1 MTTWKIEKAMARLA
15 LRQSEKSAVITRV
28 LFCPTMGFGIG
39 SGKTS
44 VPTKHYR
51 TVTANSRHIS
61 VTNNKQDRQ
70 CTYNNVVSSRN
81 HCCNGNP
88 ISCSVRFVELHV
100 TVNNIKINSVAQI
113 CLYVEFMWPATI
125 EHY

>member
-1 MTTWKIEKAMARLA
+1 
-15 LRQSEKSAVITRV
+15 VISRA

-44 VPTKHYR
+44 VPTTHYR
-51 TVTANSRHIS
+51 TVNANSRHIS
-61 VTNNKQDRQ
+61 VTNNEQDRQ

-88 ISCSVRFVELHV
+88 IIRSARSVGLHV
-100 TVNNIKINSVAQI
+100 TVNNIKIISVAQI
-113 CLYVEFMWPATI
+113 RLYGEFMWPATI
-125 EHY
+125 KHY

>member
-1 MTTWKIEKAMARLA
+1 M
-15 LRQSEKSAVITRV
+15 ITRV
-28 LFCPTMGFGIG
+28 LVCPTMGFGIG

-44 VPTKHYR
+44 VPTTHYR
-51 TVTANSRHIS
+51 TVGANSRHIS

-70 CTYNNVVSSRN
+70 CTFNNVASSRN

-88 ISCSVRFVELHV
+88 IIRSVRFVELHV

-113 CLYVEFMWPATI
+113 CLHGAFMWPATI
-125 EHY
+125 KHN